1 MQFESS
7 VVLDGTKTAVPPAVV
22 ELLFE
27 SSVVLDGTKTDTR
40 LALSSG
46 GFESSVVLDG
56 TKTGK
61 YRDTFL
67 KVSLYTLLRLS
78 NPCGRQT

>member
-1 MQFESS
+1 MFESS
-7 VVLDGTKTAVPPAVV
+7 VVLDGTKTSITEHQFCAA
-22 ELLFE
+22 FE
-27 SSVVLDGTKTDTR
+27 SSVVLDGTKTR
-40 LALSSG
+40 GAHLG
-46 GFESSVVLDG
+46 FKRKFESSVVLDG

>member
-1 MQFESS
+1 MFESSVVLDGTKTRRFALLLSMVFESSVVLDGTKTTSLAICITLSFESS
-7 VVLDGTKTAVPPAVV
+7 VVLDGTKTA
-22 ELLFE
+22 
-27 SSVVLDGTKTDTR
+27 
-40 LALSSG
+40 
-46 GFESSVVLDG
+46 
-56 TKTGK
+56 K

>member
-1 MQFESS
+1 MFESS
-7 VVLDGTKTAVPPAVV
+7 VVLDGTKT
-22 ELLFE
+22 EMLIYMINHEFE
-27 SSVVLDGTKTDTR
+27 SSVVLDGTKTWQSAGWHTFW
-40 LALSSG
+40 
-46 GFESSVVLDG
+46 FESSVVLEG